1 MNQHRPY
8 GLYEK
13 LFKRVLDLLLSLFA
27 MVILCVPMLIIA
39 VLVLMNLG
47 KPVIFSQERP
57 GKNEKIF
64 KLYKFRTMINKTD
77 LEGNLLPD
85 KQRLTTFG
93 RVLRS
98 TSLDELPELL
108 NIIRGEMSFI
118 GPRPL
123 SVKYL
128 PYYSDEE
135 RHRHDVLPGLTGLAQ
150 VNGRNSISWKEK
162 FALDLEYVSRITF
175 FGDLKILIQTVLIVL
190 RHKDIGQAEQAPV
203 SLHIQRKEQ
212 ARYDNKV

>member
-27 MVILCVPMLIIA
+27 MVILCVPILIIA